1 MVLLLVAILNF
12 PYRSLINLQ
21 NYNNFRFLRKIVT
34 FFSTEIEIRRN
45 AKFAINQMVLH
56 KVEILNFP
64 YRSLINLQ
72 NYTCHTSMTL
82 FERILYVV
90 FSRKILMIILILFST
105 ETEMRRNA
113 ERTLKQLTQIQNYLK
128 SHINDLFC
136 LIALF

>member
-1 MVLLLVAILNF
+1 M
-12 PYRSLINLQ
+12 
-21 NYNNFRFLRKIVT
+21 
-34 FFSTEIEIRRN
+34 RRN
-45 AKFAINQMVLH
+45 VRKQMVLR
-56 KVEILNFP
+56 VEILNFP

-113 ERTLKQLTQIQNYLK
+113 ERTLKQLTQIQNHLK
-128 SHINDLFC
+128 SHINDL
-136 LIALF
+136 IALF